1 MSDAIVW
8 VLLSIGVAA
17 QLSGVLGIL
26 VARSVFDRLHLTG
39 PASIFGPS
47 CLALAVV
54 IDEGPFS
61 QAGLKSLLAAA
72 RPARTDYFFF
82 VRNPGDSGEH
92 AFSETQAE
100 FDRDVA
106 RYQASREP

>member
-26 VARSVFDRLHLTG
+26 VARSVFDRLHLMG
-39 PASIFGPS
+39 PASIFGPT

-54 IDEGPFS
+54 IDEGPLS
-61 QAGLKSLLAAA
+61 QAGLKSLLVALLLLTLSPVLVHATARAAYVREHGRLERLSPA
-72 RPARTDYFFF
+72 SEEPRP
-82 VRNPGDSGEH
+82 
-92 AFSETQAE
+92 
-100 FDRDVA
+100 
-106 RYQASREP
+106 